1 MGVGDL
7 DYLCTQKK
15 RHIET
20 QLKAS
25 LQLKLPLDT
34 NNDKSKAASLRYAG
48 ARALVVLSLG
58 MW

>member
-1 MGVGDL
+1 L
-7 DYLCTQKK
+7 HPLI

-34 NNDKSKAASLRYAG
+34 NNDKSKAASLRFAG